1 MPNLDL
7 AWDGPPMPGTPLLS
21 IVVTT
26 SAVVP
31 VYAPALSQ
39 VDPDDQA
46 ALARELARILHALG
60 DKLTDTVDLAEA
72 VDAAMSGADPAV
84 DPDTPSAGGAS

>member
-7 AWDGPPMPGTPLLS
+7 AWDGPPLPGVPLMS

-46 ALARELARILHALG
+46 VLARELARVLHELG
-60 DKLTDTVDLAEA
+60 DSLADAVDLAEA
-72 VDAAMSGADPAV
+72 VDAAMAPATG
-84 DPDTPSAGGAS
+84 DTPTGGGAS